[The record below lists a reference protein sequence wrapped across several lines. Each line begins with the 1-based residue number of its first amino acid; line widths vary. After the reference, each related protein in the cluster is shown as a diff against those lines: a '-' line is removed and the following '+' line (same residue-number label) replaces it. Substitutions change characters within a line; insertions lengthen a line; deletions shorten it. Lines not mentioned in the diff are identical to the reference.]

1 MPDGSTTPRDG
12 DDTQSVAIGS
22 FSTYDD
28 AVAAVDRL
36 AADDFPIERVA
47 IVGRD
52 LRMVENVTGAATT
65 LQAAARGAGSGALIG
80 ALIGWLLGVVGAVN
94 PLVSGLLL
102 ALYGILVGAALGAL
116 AGLAGHL
123 LHLRRHDF
131 SSVGTMRVGRY
142 EVVADSETA
151 ERASALL
158 ASGG

>member
-1 MPDGSTTPRDG
+1 
-12 DDTQSVAIGS
+12 
-22 FSTYDD
+22 
-28 AVAAVDRL
+28 
-36 AADDFPIERVA
+36 
-47 IVGRD
+47 
-52 LRMVENVTGAATT
+52 MVENVTGAATT
-65 LQAAARGAGSGALIG
+65 LQAAARGARSGALIG
-80 ALIGWLLGVVGAVN
+80 ALIGWLLGAVGAVD

-131 SSVGTMRVGRY
+131 SSVGTMCVGRY

-158 ASGG
+158 VSEG

>member
-1 MPDGSTTPRDG
+1 MAEGPTTPPDSEDAQG
-12 DDTQSVAIGS
+12 VPIGS
-22 FSTYDD
+22 FAGYAD

-36 AADDFPIERVA
+36 AADGFPVERVA

-52 LRMVENVTGAATT
+52 LQMVEDVTGPATAPRT
-65 LQAAARGAGSGALIG
+65 AARGAGTGALIG
-80 ALIGWLLGVVGAVN
+80 ALVGWLLGAVGAVD

-142 EVVADSETA
+142 EVVADAEVA

-158 ASGG
+158 ASEG